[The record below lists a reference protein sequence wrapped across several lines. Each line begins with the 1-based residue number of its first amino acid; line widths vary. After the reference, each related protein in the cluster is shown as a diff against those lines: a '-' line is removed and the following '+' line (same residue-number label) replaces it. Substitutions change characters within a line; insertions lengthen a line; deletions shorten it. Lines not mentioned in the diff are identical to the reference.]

1 MGGQRFALRKRRTWK
16 GGDLMG
22 FLGAL
27 GWVLF
32 AFSFG
37 FFIGLG
43 LGSATAKKANENASD
58 RKVAEK

>member
-1 MGGQRFALRKRRTWK
+1 
-16 GGDLMG
+16 MG

-43 LGSATAKKANENASD
+43 LGSATAKKASENASD